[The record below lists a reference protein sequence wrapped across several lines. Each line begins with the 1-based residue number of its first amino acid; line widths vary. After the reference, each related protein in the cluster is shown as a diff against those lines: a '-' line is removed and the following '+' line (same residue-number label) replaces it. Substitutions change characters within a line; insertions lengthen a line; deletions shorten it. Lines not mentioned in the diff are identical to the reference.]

1 MQRQDKTKEQLI
13 AELMDMDLRIHEIE
27 SDLRISRQL
36 ASQFREIISKAGE
49 GIFIAQDGVIKYENQ
64 ACLDITGYSFGKWSS
79 SDVISGLVHPD
90 DRDMVALY
98 HSLRIKGKE
107 SPGKYDFRLV
117 GKDGAIKW
125 IEMNASVCIWEGRR
139 AVLCLITDITE
150 RKISERELKERE
162 GHFRSLLETIPD
174 ALIVYDDKRAVT
186 FANRAFEKLYGWSV
200 EELAGKPLHNF
211 VPLSELEI
219 TRQSW
224 ERTLRGANVV
234 FETQRWT
241 KEGKL
246 LDIQVSTAI
255 LRDMEGKHTASIVI
269 HRNITEL
276 KLTQAALKQN
286 EEMFRAI
293 VEGDPDAV
301 FVQTDGLFAYLN
313 KRALEL
319 FGAESQVDLLGK
331 PILDCIHPGFLKTVK
346 ERIRLSSIQR
356 KAVPAAEEIFL
367 RMDGSPVDVE
377 VSAVPITF
385 KGQNGSLVFA
395 HDITNRKQADQER
408 LLLTTA
414 IEQSAESVLITDTE
428 GTILYI
434 NSAFEQINGY
444 SRQEAVGK
452 KARILIERNEK
463 DTAVYEDLQMTLD
476 RGEVWRGR
484 LTNQKKDKTL
494 YEAEVT
500 ISPIKDKYGRII
512 NYVGVSRDVT
522 KEALLQKQFI
532 QAQKMEAVGTLA
544 GGIAHD
550 FNNLL
555 QVVLGY
561 SELMLRRK
569 SEGENDYSDLQ
580 KIFQAGKRG
589 TELVKS
595 LLMFSRKLETKYRP
609 INLNQEIIQIQGLL
623 ARTIPKTI
631 RIDLRLSGDIKPI
644 HADQSQIGQILMNL
658 AVNAR
663 DAMPNGGTLTIETT
677 NVELGREY
685 CDTHIEAK
693 PGGYVLLT
701 VSDTGQGIDR
711 ETLSHIFEPFFTT
724 KGVGKGTGLGLATV
738 YGIVKD
744 HDGHIICHSEPGR
757 GTTFK
762 IYFHAIQTDEDVEIL
777 QSETDIP
784 HGTETILLVDDD
796 EVVRDLAAA
805 VLDNF
810 GYQVITASNGK
821 DALNIY
827 IRRNREIALVIL
839 DLIMPEMD
847 GKQFLNEVLRIDPK
861 AKVIIASGHSVN
873 GKVEEIF
880 LSRAKA
886 FVDKPYDIKDLLKN
900 VRNVLDKD

>member
-1 MQRQDKTKEQLI
+1 MQRQDKTRDELI
-13 AELMDMDLRIHEIE
+13 AELTEMRRRVRELERDMETSKEREL
-27 SDLRISRQL
+27 
-36 ASQFREIISKAGE
+36 QFCEIISKAGE
-49 GIFIAQDGVIKYENQ
+49 GIFITQDGVIKYENQ
-64 ACLDITGYSFGKWSS
+64 ACLDITGYSFGRWSS

-90 DRDMVALY
+90 DRDMVARY
-98 HSLRIKGKE
+98 NSLRMKGEE

-117 GKDGAIKW
+117 CKDGKIKW
-125 IEMNASVCIWEGRR
+125 IEMNASVCLWERKR

-150 RKISERELKERE
+150 RKNSERELKERE

-174 ALIVYDDKRAVT
+174 ALVVYDEEGRVT
-186 FANRAFEKLYGWSV
+186 FANKAFEQLYGWSIN
-200 EELAGKPLHNF
+200 ELIGKPLINF
-211 VPLSELEI
+211 VPPSEEEI
-219 TRQSW
+219 TKQSW
-224 ERTLRGANVV
+224 ERTLRGEKVTL
-234 FETQRWT
+234 ETQRWN
-241 KEGKL
+241 KERKA
-246 LDIQVSTAI
+246 LDLQISTAI
-255 LRDMEGKHTASIVI
+255 MRDTEGKYTAGIVI

-301 FVQTDGLFAYLN
+301 FVHTDGLFAYLN
-313 KRALEL
+313 RRALEL
-319 FGAESQVDLLGK
+319 FGAESQEDLLGK
-331 PILDCIHPGFLKTVK
+331 PILDRIHPSLLKTVK
-346 ERIRLSSIQR
+346 ERIRLSIIQR
-356 KAVPAAEEIFL
+356 KAAPADEEIFL

-385 KGQNGSLVFA
+385 RGRDGSLVFA
-395 HDITNRKQADQER
+395 HDISNRKQADQER

-414 IEQSAESVLITDTE
+414 IEQSAESIMITDTA

-434 NSAFEQINGY
+434 NTAFEQINGY
-444 SRQEAVGK
+444 TRQEAIGK
-452 KARILIERNEK
+452 RTRILIERNEK
-463 DTAVYEDLQMTLD
+463 DTAVYEDLRITLD

-484 LTNQKKDKTL
+484 LTNKKKDKTL

-500 ISPIKDKYGRII
+500 ISPVKDNSGRII

-522 KEALLQKQFI
+522 KEALLQKQFM

-569 SEGENDYSDLQ
+569 SEKENDYSDLQ

-595 LLMFSRKLETKYRP
+595 LLMFSRKLEPKYRP
-609 INLNQEIIQIQGLL
+609 INLNQEIIQVQGLL
-623 ARTIPKTI
+623 SRTIPKTI
-631 RIDLRLSGDIKPI
+631 KIDLRLSGDLEPI
-644 HADQSQIGQILMNL
+644 QADQSQIGQILMNL
-658 AVNAR
+658 GVNAR
-663 DAMPNGGTLTIETT
+663 DAMPDGGALTIETA

-685 CDTHIEAK
+685 CNAHLEAK
-693 PGGYVLLT
+693 PGRYVLLT
-701 VSDTGQGIDR
+701 VSDTGHGIDR

-738 YGIVKD
+738 YGIVKE
-744 HDGHIICHSEPGR
+744 HDGLVICYSEPGQ

-762 IYFHAIQTDEDVEIL
+762 IYFHAIQTDGNVETF
-777 QSETDIP
+777 ENVTDIP

-796 EVVRDLAAA
+796 EVVRDLAAT

-810 GYQVITASNGK
+810 GYQVISAGNGK
-821 DALNIY
+821 EALDIY
-827 IRRNREIALVIL
+827 RRQGGKIALVIL
-839 DLIMPEMD
+839 DFIMPEMD
-847 GKQFLNEVLRIDPK
+847 GRQCLNEILRIDPK
-861 AKVIIASGHSVN
+861 TKVIIASGHSVN
-873 GKVEEIF
+873 GNAEEIF

-886 FVDKPYDIKDLLKN
+886 FVEKPYDIKDLLKN